1 MRLLLLFL
9 FLLNTFL
16 FTAQLPLA
24 YQSRKQ
30 AMALGEFSKTA
41 DLVVV
46 IENEKNPDD
55 AALIA
60 AIKNYWKIGPVKYMS
75 GLEFSEKFKQNTLDT
90 KNLYL
95 YNNYARVYS
104 TNVKTPGIAAYKGY
118 YMTNDPRKLVYSTS
132 NKKAPAY
139 LHFSANALYDNKQVP
154 ISGFYSLMVKNFN
167 HDISYCQSTD
177 NFTKRQKDKRK
188 KGIRF
193 FNQEEIADKTL
204 LLVKEQTV
212 RQEKKKSKK
221 QKKNVDSKKKMRFIT
236 DDYTNK
242 KVPVIVFPEDIDYAV
257 KKGDPTILLYTGGTL
272 YSAKDGS
279 AYATSRGESS
289 ANNLRLTYNIVSIA
303 ASVGV
308 LIWFFSN

>member
-1 MRLLLLFL
+1 MRIPLLLFL
-9 FLLNTFL
+9 LLKISFLC
-16 FTAQLPLA
+16 AQLPLA
-24 YQSRKQ
+24 YQSKKQ
-30 AMALGEFSKTA
+30 AIALGELSKTS

-60 AIKNYWKIGPVKYMS
+60 ALKNYWKIGAVKYMS
-75 GLEFSEKFKQNTLDT
+75 GLEFNEKFKQNTIDT

-95 YNNYARVYS
+95 FNNYARSYS
-104 TNVKTPGIAAYKGY
+104 TNLKTAGIAVYNGY
-118 YMTNDPRKLVYSTS
+118 YLTNDPRKLITSAS
-132 NKKAPAY
+132 NKKAPPY
-139 LHFSANALYDNKQVP
+139 LYFSANALYDSKNIP
-154 ISGFYSLMVKNFN
+154 IPGFFSLMVKNFN
-167 HDISYCQSTD
+167 YDLTYCQSSD
-177 NFTKRQKDKRK
+177 NFLKREKDKRK

-193 FNQEEIADKTL
+193 FNQEEIGEKTL
-204 LLVKEQTV
+204 LLVKEQTL
-212 RQEKKKSKK
+212 RQAKKKSKK
-221 QKKNVDSKKKMRFIT
+221 NKKNVDSKKKMRFIT

-257 KKGDPTILLYTGGTL
+257 KKSDPNILLYTGGTL

-289 ANNLRLTYNIVSIA
+289 GNNLRLTYNIVTIA